1 MSLGVLMAVG
11 LAALGLPAAAG
22 AATYEW
28 RPATT
33 VFEYREPPD
42 TDTGPSP
49 ASTIIGFPG
58 IHVAERKDTLLDIAR
73 LYHLGYRELKRAN
86 PGVDPWLPGEGTW
99 VTVPSRWIL
108 PDAPKEG
115 LVLNI
120 PEMRLYYYLPDSRV
134 MTFPLGVGREGQNTP
149 DGTYRVGQKRTNPTW
164 YVPKSI
170 QAEME
175 VPRKVVPP
183 GPDNPLG
190 KYWMRLSHTTYGIH
204 GTNNPWAIGRRV
216 THGCIRLYPEDIA
229 YLYPRV
235 PKGTPVRVL
244 YQHAKVGVS
253 EGKAYFQVYR
263 YGVADDARLMT
274 DLVGQI
280 AGMNLK
286 ADLREVRRL
295 LLDLPDGVL
304 TPLPLREDLTSDTEE
319 VMSDTE
325 DLTSDTSRPG
335 RTSPPAPRSGET
347 RRTAAAG
354 P

>member
-1 MSLGVLMAVG
+1 MKGMSLGVLMVVG
-11 LAALGLPAAAG
+11 LAALGLPASAYAV
-22 AATYEW
+22 AYEW

-33 VFEYREPPD
+33 VFEYREPPE
-42 TDTGPSP
+42 TDAADPDA
-49 ASTIIGFPG
+49 ASTIIGLPG
-58 IHVAERKDTLLDIAR
+58 IHVAEHKDTLLDIAR

-108 PDAPKEG
+108 PDAPREG
-115 LVLNI
+115 IVLNI

-134 MTFPLGVGREGQNTP
+134 MTSPLGVGMEGEDTP

-253 EGKAYFQVYR
+253 EGKAYFQVHR
-263 YGVADDARLMT
+263 YGVADDTRLMT
-274 DLVGQI
+274 DLMGQI
-280 AGMNLK
+280 AGLNLK
-286 ADLREVRRL
+286 ADLRELRRLL
-295 LLDLPDGVL
+295 LLDLPDGVM
-304 TPLPLREDLTSDTEE
+304 TPLPLREDLTSG
-319 VMSDTE
+319 
-325 DLTSDTSRPG
+325 TSRPE

-347 RRTAAAG
+347 RQTAAAG